1 MRFPMRIARRA
12 GERFHIQSKPEL
24 VEFHLNIFY

>member
-1 MRFPMRIARRA
+1 MRSPMRIVRRA
-12 GERFHIQSKPEL
+12 GERFHIQSKSEL

>member
-12 GERFHIQSKPEL
+12 GERFRIQSKPEL